1 MYLLNKYS
9 GAIFLFFLH
18 LTLYGQVSEASFTD
32 KFNNYSNRALQEKI
46 FVHTDKEF
54 YVAGEIVWFKV
65 YYINGTTHKP
75 LQLSKIAYVEI
86 INEKNEPV
94 SQSKVSLRP
103 GESDGSFYL
112 PVSLNTGNYILR
124 AYTSW
129 MRNFSEEY
137 FFEKKITIVNTLKEA
152 EPTSI
157 KDTTTATIGFFPEG
171 GNLVD
176 GMESRVGFSVTN
188 EKGSINNCQGFI
200 IANNNDTVVRFSP
213 LKFGMGHFRFTPV
226 LGNDYKA
233 KIVLAD
239 GKVITKGLPPIY
251 ANGYV
256 MNISE
261 SGPQQIAIVIK
272 RKRMAG
278 EQAVHKVLLAAHTRQ
293 VLKITESAS
302 INDNDSIRLVIDKNR
317 LDKGITHFT
326 LFADNNKPVCER
338 LIFIKPDKKITAS
351 VAADAVSYDQR
362 KKINLTVDVAGNT
375 AYSSFNLSASVFTLD
390 DLQKN
395 APAGIDSYM
404 WLTSDLSGV
413 IESPEFYFSD
423 DPDVAAVTDNL
434 MLTHGWRRFKWEDI
448 WRLDNSFVKFLPETD
463 GHLVTGEVIDSR
475 NGRPVP
481 RVNTSLTVLKRP
493 FGFYTSA
500 SDANGIV
507 RFNIKD
513 YYGNGQVI
521 LQRGLGIDSFYTVNL
536 LSPFAERTLTQK
548 SGVYRFTEDLRQQI
562 LQRSVGMQVQN
573 MYIGDS
579 MRNFKPPVVTDTLP
593 FYGIAEKTYMLD
605 DYKRFTTIEEV
616 LREYVLE
623 IGVMLRNGKPTLR
636 IFNPE
641 AHDFYRNYELVLL
654 DGVMLRD
661 FNKIFSYDPLKV
673 KKLDI
678 IQTRYIL
685 GQSVFNGIAS
695 FSTYEGRF
703 DGFEL
708 DPKIV
713 AIDYA
718 GLQLQREFY
727 SPVYE
732 TKEQIESRVPDF
744 RTTLYWAPDITT
756 GTDGKAK
763 LQFYSSDR
771 SGKYMVVL
779 QGVNEQGEFISAT
792 TTFEVK

>member
-256 MNISE
+256 MN
-261 SGPQQIAIVIK
+261 
-272 RKRMAG
+272 
-278 EQAVHKVLLAAHTRQ
+278 KVA
-293 VLKITESAS
+293 
-302 INDNDSIRLVIDKNR
+302 
-317 LDKGITHFT
+317 
-326 LFADNNKPVCER
+326 
-338 LIFIKPDKKITAS
+338 
-351 VAADAVSYDQR
+351 
-362 KKINLTVDVAGNT
+362 
-375 AYSSFNLSASVFTLD
+375 
-390 DLQKN
+390 
-395 APAGIDSYM
+395 
-404 WLTSDLSGV
+404 
-413 IESPEFYFSD
+413 
-423 DPDVAAVTDNL
+423 
-434 MLTHGWRRFKWEDI
+434 
-448 WRLDNSFVKFLPETD
+448 
-463 GHLVTGEVIDSR
+463 
-475 NGRPVP
+475 
-481 RVNTSLTVLKRP
+481 
-493 FGFYTSA
+493 
-500 SDANGIV
+500 
-507 RFNIKD
+507 
-513 YYGNGQVI
+513 
-521 LQRGLGIDSFYTVNL
+521 
-536 LSPFAERTLTQK
+536 
-548 SGVYRFTEDLRQQI
+548 
-562 LQRSVGMQVQN
+562 RS
-573 MYIGDS
+573 
-579 MRNFKPPVVTDTLP
+579 
-593 FYGIAEKTYMLD
+593 
-605 DYKRFTTIEEV
+605 
-616 LREYVLE
+616 
-623 IGVMLRNGKPTLR
+623 
-636 IFNPE
+636 
-641 AHDFYRNYELVLL
+641 
-654 DGVMLRD
+654 
-661 FNKIFSYDPLKV
+661 
-673 KKLDI
+673 
-678 IQTRYIL
+678 
-685 GQSVFNGIAS
+685 
-695 FSTYEGRF
+695 
-703 DGFEL
+703 
-708 DPKIV
+708 
-713 AIDYA
+713 
-718 GLQLQREFY
+718 
-727 SPVYE
+727 
-732 TKEQIESRVPDF
+732 
-744 RTTLYWAPDITT
+744 
-756 GTDGKAK
+756 K
-763 LQFYSSDR
+763 LQ
-771 SGKYMVVL
+771 
-779 QGVNEQGEFISAT
+779 
-792 TTFEVK
+792 

>member
-771 SGKYMVVL
+771 SGKYMVVV

>member
-481 RVNTSLTVLKRP
+481 RMNTSLTVLKRP

-771 SGKYMVVL
+771 SGKYMVVV